1 MSKITTL
8 IFLLQRHPFP
18 LQYRLSPTPLVVE
31 RYFST
36 KSDDSDD
43 SSSKNKDSLNKKETP
58 STVKDSKTKPE
69 KQALSKEET
78 KEAAKKK
85 LFSLL
90 SEMTIVPDSKTKAG
104 ENLRLA
110 RPVKRISKQ
119 ERFKEEI
126 EKHKEMKKSP
136 EDKLQDAA
144 KVVASSVK
152 GDAEQTLAELNEK
165 LRKLNLASSPQASSE
180 AESEMILDEETS
192 KNFMSSVKEIAA
204 TVADSSA
211 PRSKL
216 AERLLRISTEG
227 KSSGLRRPIDE
238 LVKGMKIEKQAPG
251 DRRREFESKDVQ
263 RREPRPPMAPKAR
276 INIFDAAPLNIFE
289 VSEETTTDTQKTVWQ
304 TLEEKNL
311 KLLTQ
316 FAPANG
322 FEEMIMWTEQGKHW
336 KFPIDNQTELAG
348 EENVGFHEHVFL
360 EQHLHGFPA
369 KGPVRHFM
377 ELVVVGL
384 SKNPYV
390 SVERKIENIDW
401 FREYFKEKEDILK
414 ASGALG

>member
-8 IFLLQRHPFP
+8 IYLFQRQPFS
-18 LQYRLSPTPLVVE
+18 LHCRLSQTSHSLE

-36 KSDDSDD
+36 KSDGSDD
-43 SSSKNKDSLNKKETP
+43 EKDNHSLNKKETQN
-58 STVKDSKTKPE
+58 SMKDSKAKPE
-69 KQALSKEET
+69 KGTLSKEET
-78 KEAAKKK
+78 KQEAKKK

-110 RPVKRISKQ
+110 RPAKRISKQ

-126 EKHKEMKKSP
+126 RKHREMQKSP

-144 KVVASSVK
+144 KVVATNVK
-152 GDAEQTLAELNEK
+152 GDVQQTLAELNER
-165 LRKLNLASSPQASSE
+165 LRKLNLASSSQTPLE
-180 AESEMILDEETS
+180 TENEKILDDETS

-204 TVADSSA
+204 TVADGSA

-216 AERLLRISTEG
+216 AERLLKISTEK
-227 KSSGLRRPIDE
+227 KSSGFKRPLDDF
-238 LVKGMKIEKQAPG
+238 VKGMKIEKQTSE
-251 DRRREFESKDVQ
+251 DRRRKEFESKDFQ
-263 RREPRPPMAPKAR
+263 KRTPRSSMVPKAR
-276 INIFDAAPLNIFE
+276 INILDAAPLNIFQISKE
-289 VSEETTTDTQKTVWQ
+289 PIKDAEKTVWQ

-311 KLLTQ
+311 RLLTQ

-360 EQHLHGFPA
+360 EQHLHGFPT

-384 SKNPYV
+384 SKNPYI

-414 ASGALG
+414 ATGALG

>member
-8 IFLLQRHPFP
+8 IYLFQRQPFS
-18 LQYRLSPTPLVVE
+18 LHCRLSQTSHSLE

-36 KSDDSDD
+36 KSDGSDD
-43 SSSKNKDSLNKKETP
+43 EKDNHSLNKKETQN
-58 STVKDSKTKPE
+58 SMKDSKAKPE
-69 KQALSKEET
+69 KGTLSKEET
-78 KEAAKKK
+78 KQEAKKK

-110 RPVKRISKQ
+110 RPAKRISKQ

-126 EKHKEMKKSP
+126 RKHREMQKSP

-144 KVVASSVK
+144 KVVATNVK
-152 GDAEQTLAELNEK
+152 GDVQQTLAELNER
-165 LRKLNLASSPQASSE
+165 LRKLNLASSSQTPLE
-180 AESEMILDEETS
+180 TENEKILDDETS

-204 TVADSSA
+204 TVADGSA

-216 AERLLRISTEG
+216 AERLLKISTEK
-227 KSSGLRRPIDE
+227 KSSGFKSDF
-238 LVKGMKIEKQAPG
+238 VKGMKIEKQTSE
-251 DRRREFESKDVQ
+251 DRRRKEFESKDFQ
-263 RREPRPPMAPKAR
+263 KRTPRSSMVPKAR
-276 INIFDAAPLNIFE
+276 INILDAAPLNIFQISKE
-289 VSEETTTDTQKTVWQ
+289 PIKDAEKTVWQ

-311 KLLTQ
+311 RLLTQ

-360 EQHLHGFPA
+360 EQHLHGFPT

-384 SKNPYV
+384 SKNPYI

-414 ASGALG
+414 ATGALG